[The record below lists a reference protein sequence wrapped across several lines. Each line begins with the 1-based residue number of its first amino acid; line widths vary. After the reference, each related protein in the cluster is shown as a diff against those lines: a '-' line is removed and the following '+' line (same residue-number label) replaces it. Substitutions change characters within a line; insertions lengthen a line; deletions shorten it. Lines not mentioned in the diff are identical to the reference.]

1 MARSVGSLITSAPLP
16 PKRAVKS
23 AIELARVG
31 EHSAASRSESLAMTD
46 QVSFQFQCP
55 SCGAVL
61 QAALGNT
68 LTSVQCGECSEV
80 FDVQLPGRHARA
92 HGTEPGLPS
101 TGGYRVLGTLPRSTH
116 PKP

>member
-1 MARSVGSLITSAPLP
+1 MRPLIIDLLQTLLP
-16 PKRAVKS
+16 RRRAVKS
-23 AIELARVG
+23 ARTGSSKPCHCL
-31 EHSAASRSESLAMTD
+31 SASGLESLAMTD

-80 FDVQLPGRHARA
+80 FDVQLPGRHAPTERSPGFRA
-92 HGTEPGLPS
+92 RADTALSAPFHDRPD
-101 TGGYRVLGTLPRSTH
+101 